1 MEVDYYKIL
10 GIQRDAN
17 ADQIRRAYRS
27 KAKLYHPDVNKTPN
41 AKILFQLVNEAYQIL
56 VNPEKKRWYDFKL
69 KYPSTTGMKQPDNRH
84 RTSTYASY
92 YKAYTYQQQQKQEE
106 KKSADYKKTLLDNIL
121 FYFLVFAGV
130 MAIVFSAIEMISEQ
144 VDMKTASGL
153 VFGVWFLLLMFWGWN
168 LLSKK

>member
-10 GIQRDAN
+10 GLHRDATS
-17 ADQIRRAYRS
+17 DQIRRAYRS
-27 KAKLYHPDVNKTPN
+27 KAKLYHPDINNTPN
-41 AKILFQLVNEAYQIL
+41 AKLLFQLVNEAYQIL
-56 VNPEKKRWYDFKL
+56 TNPDKRKWYDFKL
-69 KYPSTTGMKQPDNRH
+69 KYPSTTGARQPDRH

-106 KKSADYKKTLLDNIL
+106 KESANYKKTLLDNIL
-121 FYFLVFAGV
+121 FYFLVFAGA
-130 MAIVFSAIEMISEQ
+130 MAIIFSALDMISEK
-144 VDMKTASGL
+144 VNMKTASGL